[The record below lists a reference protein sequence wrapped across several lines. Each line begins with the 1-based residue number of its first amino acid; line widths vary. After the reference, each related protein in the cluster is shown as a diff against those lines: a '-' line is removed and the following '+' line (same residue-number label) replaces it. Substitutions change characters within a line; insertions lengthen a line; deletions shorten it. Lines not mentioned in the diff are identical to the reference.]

1 MLEKLRKFDLQ
12 FFADGDAE
20 GGHDAGSQET
30 GGKTYSQ
37 EEAERIAAQREEWV
51 RRQRHRIV
59 RRRRQVDSCV
69 HGR

>member
-1 MLEKLRKFDLQ
+1 MLKELRKFDLQ

-20 GGHDAGSQET
+20 GGSD
-30 GGKTYSQ
+30 SQ

-59 RRRRQVDSCV
+59 RRRRQVNSCA
-69 HGR
+69 HAREYGEREDKK